1 VAQKL
6 TTLIDL
12 THPSLIRGLTSEEAE
27 KRLKLYGKNVITPPK
42 EEPSTQILIIYLIQD
57 WKKFLKHCVGG
68 LELLLLFASILSFIS
83 YTIQKEAVDW
93 ICGIVLVGVVLLGA
107 TLAYV

>member
-1 VAQKL
+1 
-6 TTLIDL
+6 
-12 THPSLIRGLTSEEAE
+12 LIRGLTSEEAE

-42 EEPSTQILIIYLIQD
+42 EEPNWL
-57 WKKFLKHCVGG
+57 KFLKHCAGG

-83 YTIQKEAVDW
+83 YSVQKEAVDW
-93 ICGIVLVGVVLLGA
+93 ICGIVLIGVVLLGA